1 MSYVYVAE
9 VSSPELRGV
18 LAATG
23 PVLVS
28 LGVLLVYSLG
38 AALPWRLVALLAA
51 AIALCTGLMTLSLPE
66 SPPWLVSHNKDDKAR
81 AALTWLTNCP
91 DKAAAEVDNIRSKEL
106 ERDQNTKFSWKR

>member
-66 SPPWLVSHNKDDKAR
+66 SPPWLVSHSKDDKAR
-81 AALTWLTNCP
+81 AALTWFTNCP
-91 DKAAAEVDNIRSKEL
+91 DTAAAEVDNIRSKPNSFEL
-106 ERDQNTKFSWKR
+106 Y